1 MGCTFDFLDCQTQN
15 GEDPCDFFF
24 GFSCYP
30 TQISLGLG
38 CGGSGSGLI
47 RWLWLWRF
55 FFFLLLLFVVA
66 ADLVGG
72 RWRRWWV
79 DVDGVGGCG
88 GYFFFSLLLFVIVVD
103 LAGGWWRRWWVAVV
117 VVIWVG
123 EYGGRRRWVEKERHR
138 DRERKIKK

>member
-55 FFFLLLLFVVA
+55 FFFFCCCLWLRRIWLVAGGGDGGWMWRLFFLFSALVCDCGGSGWWLVA
-66 ADLVGG
+66 AM
-72 RWRRWWV
+72 
-79 DVDGVGGCG
+79 VGGCG
-88 GYFFFSLLLFVIVVD
+88 GCD
-103 LAGGWWRRWWVAVV
+103 MGG
-117 VVIWVG
+117 
-123 EYGGRRRWVEKERHR
+123 
-138 DRERKIKK
+138 